1 MIKAGNGTMKTR
13 DDRPSF
19 VQSCRLNLPA
29 LLRWLLMV
37 SVLAGPG
44 YAYAVNPSPIVK
56 CTGWDGNTGT
66 VSLALPASVSIR
78 PGVDKF
84 PDIPPVNVDYKCF
97 STDGTDANSYQAAIV
112 ILSDANNTLVQAMK
126 EIGLTLTINVSD
138 SSGVTSPSW
147 VFNGSGANHD
157 RVPVGSSYTGKTGT
171 GNQTMTISAK
181 LTKDPSKE
189 TSPGFY
195 AIPSLVAFKLVP
207 RDKFFDGS
215 FFLNTPA
222 VRIQYVPTCFVQTSL
237 GTNTVNFGPV
247 LTSDVDNSFTRSK
260 SFTVT
265 ASVNKNCNNK
275 NLGNLQTG
283 YTAHTSG
290 GDKTFYLDLPLK
302 VSFQLNNGGRFCL
315 GNNTSVCLYNR
326 DTTEENGLK
335 LEIKPEGGEPVTFNE
350 ASLPVNKF
358 GHFLGADTIKAGT
371 WEVRN
376 TYYAVLSSTGK
387 EVKTGKYSAQVTV
400 KVDYY

>member
-1 MIKAGNGTMKTR
+1 MIKAGSGTMKPR
-13 DDRPSF
+13 DDRPSSA
-19 VQSCRLNLPA
+19 QSRRLNLPD

-37 SVLAGPG
+37 FVLAGPG
-44 YAYAVNPSPIVK
+44 HAYAVTLT
-56 CTGWDGNTGT
+56 CTGWDGNTET

-84 PDIPPVNVDYKCF
+84 PDIPPVNVGYKCF
-97 STDGTDANSYQAAIV
+97 STNGTDANSYQAALV
-112 ILSDANNTLVQAMK
+112 ALSDMNTTLLQALK
-126 EIGLTLTINVSD
+126 NIGLTLTINVTSA
-138 SSGVTSPSW
+138 GVTSPPW
-147 VFNGSGANHD
+147 VFKGGETPKDH
-157 RVPVGSSYTGKTGT
+157 VPVGPSYIGKTGT
-171 GNQTMTISAK
+171 GDQTMTISAK
-181 LTKDPSKE
+181 LTKDPSAN
-189 TSPGFY
+189 TNPGFY
-195 AIPSLVAFKLVP
+195 AIPPLVAFKLVP
-207 RDKFFDGS
+207 RYGFQEGN

-222 VRIQYVPTCFVQTSL
+222 VRIQYVPECFVQTSL
-237 GTNTVNFGPV
+237 DKNTVDFGPV

-265 ASVNKNCNNK
+265 ASVNKDCNNK
-275 NLGNLQTG
+275 NLGNLQHG

-290 GDKTFYLDLPLK
+290 GDETFYLDLPLK